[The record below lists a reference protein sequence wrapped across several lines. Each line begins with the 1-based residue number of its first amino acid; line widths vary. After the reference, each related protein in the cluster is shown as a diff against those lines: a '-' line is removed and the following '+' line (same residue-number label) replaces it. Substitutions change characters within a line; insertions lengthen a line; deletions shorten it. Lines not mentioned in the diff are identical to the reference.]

1 MKKIYSKI
9 TKERQKQFQIETYIT
24 QDGDEKQVVKK
35 ALTPECI
42 EHIQGMQR
50 YYEKHR
56 SANFLCPSRMISE
69 KEVAFEFLQGKS
81 LCNEMLEALAQ
92 RAEAKFISYL
102 RIYDEIIRQN
112 VQVVKGS
119 FMAENGFEEIFGN
132 VAFEDE
138 IEYATGLNIDM
149 AFDNIIRDES
159 DGSYKIIDYEWVF
172 PFNIPIK
179 FVIYRAVLA
188 FYTRNASAM
197 KDIIDLE
204 EIYGCFDITD
214 SETIVF
220 DHMNEAFNAYV
231 YGGEHGYNKSLQAYK
246 KNVYDV
252 KKLLPEE
259 NLFLQIYVNDGTGYL
274 EDRVITKLIERMA
287 VHIKIELSETEK
299 INKIRL
305 DPLNV
310 SCAVKDMRVLV
321 KLADDSIHEITEY
334 DHNAIITTDGLWV
347 FCSEDPQI
355 IFENK
360 WENQIQ
366 QVEVEFSIL
375 DAGLVDNPVR
385 KGLEE
390 HHKEYVKAQED
401 IVVLSNELAR
411 VQGELNLIKNSRIYQ
426 MLLEKKIDKILGEN
440 V

>member
-1 MKKIYSKI
+1 MQKKFGIRYQNILYS
-9 TKERQKQFQIETYIT
+9 E
-24 QDGDEKQVVKK
+24 DGDEKQVVKK

-102 RIYDEIIRQN
+102 RIYDEIIRQS
-112 VQVVKGS
+112 VQVVKGP

-231 YGGEHGYNKSLQAYK
+231 YGGQDGYNSSVIAYK
-246 KNVYDV
+246 KEVYDL

-259 NLFLQIYVNDGTGYL
+259 NLFLQVFLNDGTKYL
-274 EDRVITKLIERMA
+274 EGRAITNHVIGKRVKMDIPLEFTQK
-287 VHIKIELSETEK
+287 VSE
-299 INKIRL
+299 IRV

-310 SCAVKDMRVLV
+310 SCVLKNLQVKVVTKENDEY
-321 KLADDSIHEITEY
+321 EIKEY
-334 DHNAIITTDGLWV
+334 QHNAIITKDNDFIFV
-347 FCSEDPQI
+347 SEDPQL
-355 IFENK
+355 IFQNC
-360 WENQIQ
+360 WENQLKMIKIRFTIK
-366 QVEVEFSIL
+366 E
-375 DAGLVDNPVR
+375 AGLQDNPMLVALSEIKNQMNQIETQMR
-385 KGLEE
+385 KVE
-390 HHKEYVKAQED
+390 
-401 IVVLSNELAR
+401 
-411 VQGELNLIKNSRIYQ
+411 GELEYIKGTKVYKT
-426 MLLEKKIDKILGEN
+426 LLERKVDKVLGEN
-440 V
+440 E

>member
-92 RAEAKFISYL
+92 RTEAKFISYL

-197 KDIIDLE
+197 KDIIDLG

-214 SETIVF
+214 SETIIF

-231 YGGEHGYNKSLQAYK
+231 YGGQDGYNSSIIAYK
-246 KNVYDV
+246 KEVYDV

-259 NLFLQIYVNDGTGYL
+259 NLFLQVFLNDGTKYL
-274 EDRVITKLIERMA
+274 EGRAITNHVIGKRVKMDIPFEFTQK
-287 VHIKIELSETEK
+287 VSE
-299 INKIRL
+299 IRV

-310 SCAVKDMRVLV
+310 SCVLKNLQVKVVTKENDEY
-321 KLADDSIHEITEY
+321 EIKEY
-334 DHNAIITTDGLWV
+334 QHNAIITKDNDFIFV
-347 FCSEDPQI
+347 SEDPQL
-355 IFENK
+355 IFQNC
-360 WENQIQ
+360 WENQLKMIKIRFTIK
-366 QVEVEFSIL
+366 E
-375 DAGLVDNPVR
+375 AGLQDNPMLVALSEIKNQMNQIETQMR
-385 KGLEE
+385 KVE
-390 HHKEYVKAQED
+390 
-401 IVVLSNELAR
+401 NEL
-411 VQGELNLIKNSRIYQ
+411 EYIKGTKVYKT
-426 MLLEKKIDKILGEN
+426 LLERKVDKVLGEN
-440 V
+440 E

>member
-112 VQVVKGS
+112 VQVVKGP

-172 PFNIPIK
+172 PLNIPIK

-197 KDIIDLE
+197 KDIIGLE

-214 SETIVF
+214 SETIIF

-231 YGGEHGYNKSLQAYK
+231 YGGQDGYNSSVIAYK
-246 KNVYDV
+246 KEVYDV

-259 NLFLQIYVNDGTGYL
+259 NLFLQVFLNDGTKYL
-274 EDRVITKLIERMA
+274 EGRAITNHVIGKRVKMDIPLGFTQK
-287 VHIKIELSETEK
+287 VSE
-299 INKIRL
+299 IRV

-310 SCAVKDMRVLV
+310 SCVLKNLQVKVVTKENDEYEV
-321 KLADDSIHEITEY
+321 KEY
-334 DHNAIITTDGLWV
+334 QHNAIITKDNDFIFV
-347 FCSEDPQI
+347 SEDPQL
-355 IFENK
+355 IFQNC
-360 WENQIQ
+360 WENQLKMIKIRFTIK
-366 QVEVEFSIL
+366 E
-375 DAGLVDNPVR
+375 AGLQDNPMLVALSEIKNQMNQMETQMR
-385 KGLEE
+385 KVE
-390 HHKEYVKAQED
+390 
-401 IVVLSNELAR
+401 NEL
-411 VQGELNLIKNSRIYQ
+411 EYIKGTKVYKT
-426 MLLEKKIDKILGEN
+426 LLERKVDKVLGEN
-440 V
+440 E

>member
-112 VQVVKGS
+112 VQVVKGP

-172 PFNIPIK
+172 PLNIPIK

-197 KDIIDLE
+197 KDIIGLG

-214 SETIVF
+214 SETIIF

-231 YGGEHGYNKSLQAYK
+231 YGGQDGYNSSVIAYK
-246 KNVYDV
+246 KEVYDV

-259 NLFLQIYVNDGTGYL
+259 NLFLQVFLNDGTKYL
-274 EDRVITKLIERMA
+274 EGRAITNHVIGKRVKMDIPLEFTQK
-287 VHIKIELSETEK
+287 VSE
-299 INKIRL
+299 IRV

-310 SCAVKDMRVLV
+310 SCVLKNLQVKVVTKENDEY
-321 KLADDSIHEITEY
+321 EIKEY
-334 DHNAIITTDGLWV
+334 QHNAIITKDNDFIFV
-347 FCSEDPQI
+347 SEDPSSQSGG
-355 IFENK
+355 FRP
-360 WENQIQ
+360 
-366 QVEVEFSIL
+366 S
-375 DAGLVDNPVR
+375 G
-385 KGLEE
+385 
-390 HHKEYVKAQED
+390 
-401 IVVLSNELAR
+401 
-411 VQGELNLIKNSRIYQ
+411 
-426 MLLEKKIDKILGEN
+426 
-440 V
+440 

>member
-112 VQVVKGS
+112 VQVVKGP

-172 PFNIPIK
+172 PLNIPIK

-197 KDIIDLE
+197 KDIIGLG

-214 SETIVF
+214 SETIIF

-231 YGGEHGYNKSLQAYK
+231 YGGQDGYNSSVIAYK
-246 KNVYDV
+246 KEVYDV

-259 NLFLQIYVNDGTGYL
+259 NLFLQVFLNDGTKYL
-274 EDRVITKLIERMA
+274 EGRAITNHVIGKRVKMDIPLGFTQK
-287 VHIKIELSETEK
+287 VSE
-299 INKIRL
+299 IRV

-310 SCAVKDMRVLV
+310 SCVLKNLQVKVVTKENDEYEV
-321 KLADDSIHEITEY
+321 KEY
-334 DHNAIITTDGLWV
+334 QHNAIITKDNDFIFV
-347 FCSEDPQI
+347 SEDPQL
-355 IFENK
+355 IFQNC
-360 WENQIQ
+360 WENQLKMIKIRFTIK
-366 QVEVEFSIL
+366 E
-375 DAGLVDNPVR
+375 AGLQDNPMLVALSEIKNQMNQMETQMR
-385 KGLEE
+385 KVE
-390 HHKEYVKAQED
+390 
-401 IVVLSNELAR
+401 
-411 VQGELNLIKNSRIYQ
+411 GELEYIKGTKVYKT
-426 MLLEKKIDKILGEN
+426 LLERKVDKVLGEN
-440 V
+440 E

>member
-112 VQVVKGS
+112 VQVVKGP

-172 PFNIPIK
+172 PLNIPIK

-197 KDIIDLE
+197 KDIIGLE

-214 SETIVF
+214 SETIIF

-231 YGGEHGYNKSLQAYK
+231 YGGQDGYNSSVIAYK
-246 KNVYDV
+246 KEVYDV

-259 NLFLQIYVNDGTGYL
+259 NLFLQVFLNDGTKYL
-274 EDRVITKLIERMA
+274 EGRAITNHVIGKRVKMDIPLEFTQK
-287 VHIKIELSETEK
+287 VSE
-299 INKIRL
+299 IRV

-310 SCAVKDMRVLV
+310 SCVLKNLQVKVVTKENDEYEV
-321 KLADDSIHEITEY
+321 KEY
-334 DHNAIITTDGLWV
+334 QHNAIITKDNDFIFV
-347 FCSEDPQI
+347 SEDPQL
-355 IFENK
+355 IFQNC
-360 WENQIQ
+360 WENQLKMIKIRFTIK
-366 QVEVEFSIL
+366 E
-375 DAGLVDNPVR
+375 AGLQDNPMLVALSEIKNQMNQIETQMR
-385 KGLEE
+385 KVE
-390 HHKEYVKAQED
+390 
-401 IVVLSNELAR
+401 NEL
-411 VQGELNLIKNSRIYQ
+411 EYIKGTKVYKT
-426 MLLEKKIDKILGEN
+426 LLERKVDKVLGEN
-440 V
+440 E

>member
-42 EHIQGMQR
+42 EHIQGMQG

-56 SANFLCPSRMISE
+56 SANFLCPSRVISE

-112 VQVVKGS
+112 VQVVKGP
-119 FMAENGFEEIFGN
+119 FMAKNGFEEIFGN

-231 YGGEHGYNKSLQAYK
+231 YGGQDGYNSSVIAYK
-246 KNVYDV
+246 KEVYDV

-259 NLFLQIYVNDGTGYL
+259 NLFLQVFLNDGTKYL
-274 EDRVITKLIERMA
+274 EGRAITNHVIGKRVKMDIPLEFTQK
-287 VHIKIELSETEK
+287 VSE
-299 INKIRL
+299 IRV

-310 SCAVKDMRVLV
+310 SCVLKNLQVKVVTKENDEY
-321 KLADDSIHEITEY
+321 EIKEY
-334 DHNAIITTDGLWV
+334 QHNAIITKDNDFIFV
-347 FCSEDPQI
+347 SEDPQL
-355 IFENK
+355 IFQNC
-360 WENQIQ
+360 WENQLKMIKIRFTIK
-366 QVEVEFSIL
+366 E
-375 DAGLVDNPVR
+375 AGLQDNPMLVALSEIKNQMNQIETQMR
-385 KGLEE
+385 KVE
-390 HHKEYVKAQED
+390 
-401 IVVLSNELAR
+401 NEL
-411 VQGELNLIKNSRIYQ
+411 EYIKGTKVYKT
-426 MLLEKKIDKILGEN
+426 LLERKVDKVLGEN
-440 V
+440 E

>member
-112 VQVVKGS
+112 VQVVKGP

-172 PFNIPIK
+172 PLNIPIK

-197 KDIIDLE
+197 KDIIGLG

-214 SETIVF
+214 SETIIF

-231 YGGEHGYNKSLQAYK
+231 YGGQDGYNSSVIAYK
-246 KNVYDV
+246 KEVYDV

-259 NLFLQIYVNDGTGYL
+259 NLFLQVFLNDGTKYL
-274 EDRVITKLIERMA
+274 EGRAITNHVIGKRVKMDIPLEFTQK
-287 VHIKIELSETEK
+287 VSE
-299 INKIRL
+299 IRV

-310 SCAVKDMRVLV
+310 SCVLKNLQVKVVTKENDEY
-321 KLADDSIHEITEY
+321 EIKEY
-334 DHNAIITTDGLWV
+334 QHNAIITKDNDFIFV
-347 FCSEDPQI
+347 SEDPQL
-355 IFENK
+355 IFQNC
-360 WENQIQ
+360 WENQLKMIKIRFTIQ
-366 QVEVEFSIL
+366 E
-375 DAGLVDNPVR
+375 AGLQDNPMLVALSEIKNQMNQIETQMR
-385 KGLEE
+385 KVE
-390 HHKEYVKAQED
+390 
-401 IVVLSNELAR
+401 NEL
-411 VQGELNLIKNSRIYQ
+411 EYIKGTKVYKT
-426 MLLEKKIDKILGEN
+426 LLERKVDKVLGEN
-440 V
+440 E

>member
-112 VQVVKGS
+112 VQVVKGP

-172 PFNIPIK
+172 PLNIPIK

-197 KDIIDLE
+197 KDIIGLG

-231 YGGEHGYNKSLQAYK
+231 YGGQDGYNSSVIAYK
-246 KNVYDV
+246 KEVYDV

-259 NLFLQIYVNDGTGYL
+259 NLFLQVFLNDGTKYL
-274 EDRVITKLIERMA
+274 EGRAITNHVIGKRVKMDIPLEFTQK
-287 VHIKIELSETEK
+287 VSE
-299 INKIRL
+299 IRV

-310 SCAVKDMRVLV
+310 SCVLKNLQVKVVTKENDEY
-321 KLADDSIHEITEY
+321 EIKEY
-334 DHNAIITTDGLWV
+334 QHNAIITKDNDFIFV
-347 FCSEDPQI
+347 SEDPQL
-355 IFENK
+355 IFQNC
-360 WENQIQ
+360 WENQLKMIKIRFTIK
-366 QVEVEFSIL
+366 E
-375 DAGLVDNPVR
+375 AGLQDNPMLVALSEIKNQMNQMETQMR
-385 KGLEE
+385 KVE
-390 HHKEYVKAQED
+390 
-401 IVVLSNELAR
+401 NEL
-411 VQGELNLIKNSRIYQ
+411 EYIKGTKVYKT
-426 MLLEKKIDKILGEN
+426 LLERKVDKVLGEN
-440 V
+440 E

>member
-112 VQVVKGS
+112 VQVVKGP

-172 PFNIPIK
+172 PLNIPIK

-197 KDIIDLE
+197 KDIIGLE

-214 SETIVF
+214 SETIIF

-231 YGGEHGYNKSLQAYK
+231 YGGQDGYNSSVIAYK
-246 KNVYDV
+246 KEVYDV

-259 NLFLQIYVNDGTGYL
+259 NLFLQVFLNDGTKYL
-274 EDRVITKLIERMA
+274 EGRAITNHVIGKRVKMDIPLEFTQK
-287 VHIKIELSETEK
+287 VSE
-299 INKIRL
+299 IRV

-310 SCAVKDMRVLV
+310 SCVLKNLQVKVVTKENDEYEV
-321 KLADDSIHEITEY
+321 KEY
-334 DHNAIITTDGLWV
+334 QHNAIITKDNDFIFV
-347 FCSEDPQI
+347 SEDPQL
-355 IFENK
+355 IFQNC
-360 WENQIQ
+360 WENQLKMIKIRFTIQ
-366 QVEVEFSIL
+366 E
-375 DAGLVDNPVR
+375 AGLQDNPMLVAFSEIKNQMNQIETQMR
-385 KGLEE
+385 KVE
-390 HHKEYVKAQED
+390 
-401 IVVLSNELAR
+401 
-411 VQGELNLIKNSRIYQ
+411 GELEYIKGTKVYKT
-426 MLLEKKIDKILGEN
+426 LLERKVDKVLGEN
-440 V
+440 E

>member
-112 VQVVKGS
+112 VQVVKGP

-172 PFNIPIK
+172 PLNIPIK

-197 KDIIDLE
+197 KDIIDLG

-214 SETIVF
+214 SETIIF

-231 YGGEHGYNKSLQAYK
+231 YGGQDGYNSSVIAYK
-246 KNVYDV
+246 KEVYDV

-259 NLFLQIYVNDGTGYL
+259 NLFLQVFLNDGTKYL
-274 EDRVITKLIERMA
+274 EGRAITNHVIGKRVKMDIPFEFTQK
-287 VHIKIELSETEK
+287 VSE
-299 INKIRL
+299 IRV

-310 SCAVKDMRVLV
+310 SCVLKNLQVKVVTKENDEY
-321 KLADDSIHEITEY
+321 EIKEY
-334 DHNAIITTDGLWV
+334 QHNAIITKDNDFIFV
-347 FCSEDPQI
+347 SEDPQL
-355 IFENK
+355 IFQNC
-360 WENQIQ
+360 WENQLKMIKIRFTIK
-366 QVEVEFSIL
+366 E
-375 DAGLVDNPVR
+375 AGLQDNPMLVALSEIKNQMNQIETQMR
-385 KGLEE
+385 KVE
-390 HHKEYVKAQED
+390 
-401 IVVLSNELAR
+401 NEL
-411 VQGELNLIKNSRIYQ
+411 EYIKGTKVYKT
-426 MLLEKKIDKILGEN
+426 LLERKVDKVLGEN
-440 V
+440 E

>member
-56 SANFLCPSRMISE
+56 SANFLCSSRMISE

-112 VQVVKGS
+112 VQVVKGP

-231 YGGEHGYNKSLQAYK
+231 YGGQDGYNSSVIAYK
-246 KNVYDV
+246 KEVYDV

-259 NLFLQIYVNDGTGYL
+259 NLFLQVFLNDGTKYL
-274 EDRVITKLIERMA
+274 EGRAITNHVIGKRVKMDIPLEFTQK
-287 VHIKIELSETEK
+287 VSE
-299 INKIRL
+299 IRV

-310 SCAVKDMRVLV
+310 SCVLKNLQVKVVTKENDEYEV
-321 KLADDSIHEITEY
+321 KEY
-334 DHNAIITTDGLWV
+334 QHNAIITKDNDFIFV
-347 FCSEDPQI
+347 SEDPQL
-355 IFENK
+355 IFQNC
-360 WENQIQ
+360 WENQLKMIKIRFTIK
-366 QVEVEFSIL
+366 E
-375 DAGLVDNPVR
+375 AGLQDNPMLVALSEIKNQMNQMETQMR
-385 KGLEE
+385 KVE
-390 HHKEYVKAQED
+390 
-401 IVVLSNELAR
+401 
-411 VQGELNLIKNSRIYQ
+411 GELEYIKGTKVYKT
-426 MLLEKKIDKILGEN
+426 LLERKVDKVLGEN
-440 V
+440 E

>member
-92 RAEAKFISYL
+92 RGEAKFISYL

-112 VQVVKGS
+112 VQVVKGP

-172 PFNIPIK
+172 PLNIPIK

-197 KDIIDLE
+197 KDIIGLG

-231 YGGEHGYNKSLQAYK
+231 YGGQDGYNSSVIAYK
-246 KNVYDV
+246 KEVYDV
-252 KKLLPEE
+252 KKMLPEE
-259 NLFLQIYVNDGTGYL
+259 NLFLQVFLNDGTKYL
-274 EDRVITKLIERMA
+274 EGRAITNHVIGKRVKMDIPLEFTQK
-287 VHIKIELSETEK
+287 VSE
-299 INKIRL
+299 IRV

-310 SCAVKDMRVLV
+310 SCVLKNLQVKVVTKENDEY
-321 KLADDSIHEITEY
+321 EIKEY
-334 DHNAIITTDGLWV
+334 QHNAIITKDNDFIFV
-347 FCSEDPQI
+347 SEDPQL
-355 IFENK
+355 IFQNC
-360 WENQIQ
+360 WENQLKMIKIRFTIK
-366 QVEVEFSIL
+366 E
-375 DAGLVDNPVR
+375 AGLQDNPMIVALSEIKNQMNQMETQMR
-385 KGLEE
+385 KVE
-390 HHKEYVKAQED
+390 
-401 IVVLSNELAR
+401 
-411 VQGELNLIKNSRIYQ
+411 GELEYIKGTKVYKT
-426 MLLEKKIDKILGEN
+426 LLERKVDKVLGEN
-440 V
+440 E

>member
-92 RAEAKFISYL
+92 RGEAKFISYL

-112 VQVVKGS
+112 VQVVKGP

-197 KDIIDLE
+197 KDIIGLG

-231 YGGEHGYNKSLQAYK
+231 YGGQDGYNSSVIAYK
-246 KNVYDV
+246 KEVYDV

-259 NLFLQIYVNDGTGYL
+259 NLFLQVFLNDGTKYL
-274 EDRVITKLIERMA
+274 EGRAVTNHVIGKRVKMDIPLEFTQK
-287 VHIKIELSETEK
+287 VSE
-299 INKIRL
+299 IRV

-310 SCAVKDMRVLV
+310 SCVLKNLQVKVVTKENDEY
-321 KLADDSIHEITEY
+321 EIKEY
-334 DHNAIITTDGLWV
+334 QHNAIITKDNDFIFV
-347 FCSEDPQI
+347 SEDPQL
-355 IFENK
+355 IFQNC
-360 WENQIQ
+360 WENQLKMIKIRFTIK
-366 QVEVEFSIL
+366 E
-375 DAGLVDNPVR
+375 AGLQDNPMLVALSEIKNQMNQIETQMR
-385 KGLEE
+385 KVE
-390 HHKEYVKAQED
+390 
-401 IVVLSNELAR
+401 NEL
-411 VQGELNLIKNSRIYQ
+411 EYIKGTKVYKT
-426 MLLEKKIDKILGEN
+426 LLERKVDKVLGEN
-440 V
+440 E

>member
-1 MKKIYSKI
+1 LKKIYSKI

-112 VQVVKGS
+112 VQVVKGP

-172 PFNIPIK
+172 PLNIPIK

-197 KDIIDLE
+197 KDIIGLG

-214 SETIVF
+214 SETIIF

-231 YGGEHGYNKSLQAYK
+231 YGGQDGYNSSVIAYK
-246 KNVYDV
+246 KEVYDV

-259 NLFLQIYVNDGTGYL
+259 NLFLQVFLNDGTKYL
-274 EDRVITKLIERMA
+274 EGRAITNHVIGKRVKMDIPLEFTQK
-287 VHIKIELSETEK
+287 VSE
-299 INKIRL
+299 IRV

-310 SCAVKDMRVLV
+310 SCVLKNLQVKVVTKENDEY
-321 KLADDSIHEITEY
+321 EIKEY
-334 DHNAIITTDGLWV
+334 QHNAIITKDNDFIFV
-347 FCSEDPQI
+347 SEDPQL
-355 IFENK
+355 IFQNC
-360 WENQIQ
+360 WENQLKMIKIRFTIQ
-366 QVEVEFSIL
+366 E
-375 DAGLVDNPVR
+375 AGLQDNPMLVALSEIKNQMNQIETQMR
-385 KGLEE
+385 KVE
-390 HHKEYVKAQED
+390 
-401 IVVLSNELAR
+401 
-411 VQGELNLIKNSRIYQ
+411 GELEYIKGTKVYKT
-426 MLLEKKIDKILGEN
+426 LLEHKVDKVLGEN
-440 V
+440 E

>member
-92 RAEAKFISYL
+92 RTEAKFISYL

-197 KDIIDLE
+197 KDIIDLG

-214 SETIVF
+214 SETIIF

-231 YGGEHGYNKSLQAYK
+231 YGGQDGYNSSIIAYK
-246 KNVYDV
+246 KEVYDV

-259 NLFLQIYVNDGTGYL
+259 NLFLQVFLNDVTKYL
-274 EDRVITKLIERMA
+274 EGRAITNHVIGKRVKMDIPFEFTQK
-287 VHIKIELSETEK
+287 VSE
-299 INKIRL
+299 IRV

-310 SCAVKDMRVLV
+310 SCVLKNLQVKVVTKENDEY
-321 KLADDSIHEITEY
+321 EIKEY
-334 DHNAIITTDGLWV
+334 QHNAIITKDNDFIFV
-347 FCSEDPQI
+347 SEDPQL
-355 IFENK
+355 IFQNC
-360 WENQIQ
+360 WENQLKMIKIRFTIK
-366 QVEVEFSIL
+366 E
-375 DAGLVDNPVR
+375 AGLQDNPMLVALSEIKNQMNQIETQMR
-385 KGLEE
+385 KVE
-390 HHKEYVKAQED
+390 
-401 IVVLSNELAR
+401 NEL
-411 VQGELNLIKNSRIYQ
+411 EYIKGTKVYKT
-426 MLLEKKIDKILGEN
+426 LLERKVDKVLGEN
-440 V
+440 E

>member
-112 VQVVKGS
+112 VQVVKGP

-172 PFNIPIK
+172 PLNIPIK

-197 KDIIDLE
+197 KDIIGLE

-214 SETIVF
+214 SETIIF

-231 YGGEHGYNKSLQAYK
+231 YGGQDGYNSSVIAYK
-246 KNVYDV
+246 KEVYDV

-259 NLFLQIYVNDGTGYL
+259 NLFLQVFLNDGTKYL
-274 EDRVITKLIERMA
+274 EGRAITNHVIGKRVKMDIPLEFTQK
-287 VHIKIELSETEK
+287 VSE
-299 INKIRL
+299 IRV

-310 SCAVKDMRVLV
+310 SCVLKNLQVKVVTKENDEYEV
-321 KLADDSIHEITEY
+321 KEY
-334 DHNAIITTDGLWV
+334 QHNAIITKDNDFIFV
-347 FCSEDPQI
+347 SEDPQL
-355 IFENK
+355 IFQNC
-360 WENQIQ
+360 WENQLKMIKIRFTIK
-366 QVEVEFSIL
+366 E
-375 DAGLVDNPVR
+375 AGLQDNPMLVALSEIKNQMNQMETQMR
-385 KGLEE
+385 KVE
-390 HHKEYVKAQED
+390 
-401 IVVLSNELAR
+401 
-411 VQGELNLIKNSRIYQ
+411 GELEYIKGTKVYKT
-426 MLLEKKIDKILGEN
+426 LLERKVDKVLGEN
-440 V
+440 E

>member
-112 VQVVKGS
+112 VQVVKGP

-149 AFDNIIRDES
+149 AFDNIICDES

-197 KDIIDLE
+197 KDIINLE

-231 YGGEHGYNKSLQAYK
+231 YGGQDGYNSSVIAYK
-246 KNVYDV
+246 KEVYDV

-259 NLFLQIYVNDGTGYL
+259 NLFLQVFLNDGTKYL
-274 EDRVITKLIERMA
+274 EGRAITNHVIGKKVKMDIPLEFVQKVSEIRV
-287 VHIKIELSETEK
+287 
-299 INKIRL
+299 

-310 SCAVKDMRVLV
+310 SCVLKNLQVKVVTKENDEY
-321 KLADDSIHEITEY
+321 EITEY
-334 DHNAIITTDGLWV
+334 QHNAIITKDNDFIFV
-347 FCSEDPQI
+347 SEDPQL
-355 IFENK
+355 IFQNC
-360 WENQIQ
+360 WENQLKMIKIRFTIK
-366 QVEVEFSIL
+366 E
-375 DAGLVDNPVR
+375 AGLQDNPMLVALSEIKNQMNQIETQMR
-385 KGLEE
+385 KVE
-390 HHKEYVKAQED
+390 
-401 IVVLSNELAR
+401 
-411 VQGELNLIKNSRIYQ
+411 GELEYIKGTKVYKT
-426 MLLEKKIDKILGEN
+426 LLERKVDKVLGEN
-440 V
+440 E

>member
-112 VQVVKGS
+112 VQVVKGP

-172 PFNIPIK
+172 PLNIPIK

-197 KDIIDLE
+197 KDIIGLE

-231 YGGEHGYNKSLQAYK
+231 YGGQDGYNSSVIAYK
-246 KNVYDV
+246 KEVYDV

-259 NLFLQIYVNDGTGYL
+259 NLFLQVFLNDGTKYL
-274 EDRVITKLIERMA
+274 EGRAITNHVIGKRVKMDIPLEFTQK
-287 VHIKIELSETEK
+287 VSE
-299 INKIRL
+299 IRV

-310 SCAVKDMRVLV
+310 SCVLKNLQVKVVTKENDEYEV
-321 KLADDSIHEITEY
+321 KEY
-334 DHNAIITTDGLWV
+334 QHNAIITKDNDFIFV
-347 FCSEDPQI
+347 SEDPQL
-355 IFENK
+355 IFQNC
-360 WENQIQ
+360 WENQLKMIKIRFTIK
-366 QVEVEFSIL
+366 E
-375 DAGLVDNPVR
+375 AGLQDNPMLVALSEIKNQMNQMETQMR
-385 KGLEE
+385 KVE
-390 HHKEYVKAQED
+390 
-401 IVVLSNELAR
+401 
-411 VQGELNLIKNSRIYQ
+411 GELEYIKGTKVYKT
-426 MLLEKKIDKILGEN
+426 LLERKVDKVLGEN
-440 V
+440 E

>member
-42 EHIQGMQR
+42 EHIQGMQG

-112 VQVVKGS
+112 VQVVKGP

-172 PFNIPIK
+172 SFNIPIK

-214 SETIVF
+214 SETIIF

-231 YGGEHGYNKSLQAYK
+231 YGGQDGYNSSVIAYK
-246 KNVYDV
+246 KEVYDV

-259 NLFLQIYVNDGTGYL
+259 NLFLQVFLNDGTKYL
-274 EDRVITKLIERMA
+274 EGRAITNHVIGKKVKMDIPLEFVQKVSEIRV
-287 VHIKIELSETEK
+287 
-299 INKIRL
+299 

-310 SCAVKDMRVLV
+310 SCVLKNLQVKVVTKENDEY
-321 KLADDSIHEITEY
+321 EITEY
-334 DHNAIITTDGLWV
+334 QHNAIITKDNDFIFV
-347 FCSEDPQI
+347 SEDPQL
-355 IFENK
+355 IFQNC
-360 WENQIQ
+360 WENQLKMIKIRFTIK
-366 QVEVEFSIL
+366 E
-375 DAGLVDNPVR
+375 AGLQDNPMLVALSEIKNQMNQIETQMR
-385 KGLEE
+385 KVE
-390 HHKEYVKAQED
+390 
-401 IVVLSNELAR
+401 
-411 VQGELNLIKNSRIYQ
+411 GELEYIKGTKVYKT
-426 MLLEKKIDKILGEN
+426 LLERKVDKVLGEN
-440 V
+440 E

>member
-1 MKKIYSKI
+1 LKKIYSKI

-112 VQVVKGS
+112 VQVVKGP

-172 PFNIPIK
+172 PLNIPIK

-197 KDIIDLE
+197 KDIIGLE

-214 SETIVF
+214 SETIIF

-231 YGGEHGYNKSLQAYK
+231 YGGQDGYNSSVIAYK
-246 KNVYDV
+246 KEVYDV

-259 NLFLQIYVNDGTGYL
+259 NLFLQVFLNDGTKYL
-274 EDRVITKLIERMA
+274 EGRAITNHVIGKRVKMDIPLEFTQK
-287 VHIKIELSETEK
+287 VSE
-299 INKIRL
+299 IRV

-310 SCAVKDMRVLV
+310 SCVLKNLQVKVVTKENDEYEV
-321 KLADDSIHEITEY
+321 KEY
-334 DHNAIITTDGLWV
+334 QHNAIITKDNDFIFV
-347 FCSEDPQI
+347 SEDPQL
-355 IFENK
+355 IFQNC
-360 WENQIQ
+360 WENQLKMIKIRFTIK
-366 QVEVEFSIL
+366 E
-375 DAGLVDNPVR
+375 AGLQDNPMLVALSEIKNQMNQIETQMR
-385 KGLEE
+385 KVE
-390 HHKEYVKAQED
+390 
-401 IVVLSNELAR
+401 NEL
-411 VQGELNLIKNSRIYQ
+411 EYIKGTKVYKT
-426 MLLEKKIDKILGEN
+426 LLERKVDKVLGEN
-440 V
+440 E

>member
-231 YGGEHGYNKSLQAYK
+231 YGGQDGYNSSVIAYK
-246 KNVYDV
+246 KEVYDV

-259 NLFLQIYVNDGTGYL
+259 NLFLQVFLNDGTKYL
-274 EDRVITKLIERMA
+274 EGRAITNHVIGKRVKMDIPLEFTQK
-287 VHIKIELSETEK
+287 VSE
-299 INKIRL
+299 IRV

-310 SCAVKDMRVLV
+310 SCVLKNLQVKVVTKENDEY
-321 KLADDSIHEITEY
+321 EIKEY
-334 DHNAIITTDGLWV
+334 QHNAIITKDNDFIFV
-347 FCSEDPQI
+347 SEDPQL
-355 IFENK
+355 IFQNC
-360 WENQIQ
+360 WENQLKMIKIRFTIK
-366 QVEVEFSIL
+366 E
-375 DAGLVDNPVR
+375 AGLQDNPMLVALSEIKNQMNQIETQMR
-385 KGLEE
+385 KVE
-390 HHKEYVKAQED
+390 
-401 IVVLSNELAR
+401 
-411 VQGELNLIKNSRIYQ
+411 GELEYIKGTKVYKT
-426 MLLEKKIDKILGEN
+426 LLEHKVDKVLGEN
-440 V
+440 E

>member
-112 VQVVKGS
+112 VQVVKGP

-172 PFNIPIK
+172 PLNIPIK

-197 KDIIDLE
+197 KDIIGLG

-214 SETIVF
+214 SETIIF

-231 YGGEHGYNKSLQAYK
+231 YGGQDGYNSSVIAYK
-246 KNVYDV
+246 KEVYDV

-259 NLFLQIYVNDGTGYL
+259 NLFLQVFLNDGTKYL
-274 EDRVITKLIERMA
+274 EGRAITNHVIGKRVKMDIPLEFTQK
-287 VHIKIELSETEK
+287 VSE
-299 INKIRL
+299 IRV

-310 SCAVKDMRVLV
+310 SCVLKNLQVKVVTKENDEY
-321 KLADDSIHEITEY
+321 EIKEY
-334 DHNAIITTDGLWV
+334 QHNAIITKDNDFIFV
-347 FCSEDPQI
+347 SEDPQL
-355 IFENK
+355 IFQNC
-360 WENQIQ
+360 WENQLKMIKIRFTIQ
-366 QVEVEFSIL
+366 E
-375 DAGLVDNPVR
+375 AGLQDNPMLVALSEIKNQMNQIETQMR
-385 KGLEE
+385 KVE
-390 HHKEYVKAQED
+390 
-401 IVVLSNELAR
+401 
-411 VQGELNLIKNSRIYQ
+411 GELEHIKGTKVYKT
-426 MLLEKKIDKILGEN
+426 LLERKVDKVLGEN
-440 V
+440 E

>member
-231 YGGEHGYNKSLQAYK
+231 YGGQDGYNSSVIAYK
-246 KNVYDV
+246 KEVYDV

-259 NLFLQIYVNDGTGYL
+259 NLFLQVFLNDGTKYL
-274 EDRVITKLIERMA
+274 EGRAITQHVIGKRVKMDIPLEFTQK
-287 VHIKIELSETEK
+287 VSE
-299 INKIRL
+299 IRV

-310 SCAVKDMRVLV
+310 SCVLKNLQVKVVTKENDEY
-321 KLADDSIHEITEY
+321 EIKEY
-334 DHNAIITTDGLWV
+334 QHNAIITKDNDFIFV
-347 FCSEDPQI
+347 SEDPQL
-355 IFENK
+355 IFQNC
-360 WENQIQ
+360 WENQLKMIKIRFTIK
-366 QVEVEFSIL
+366 E
-375 DAGLVDNPVR
+375 AGLQDNPMLVALSEIKNQMNQIETQMR
-385 KGLEE
+385 KVE
-390 HHKEYVKAQED
+390 
-401 IVVLSNELAR
+401 NEL
-411 VQGELNLIKNSRIYQ
+411 EYIKGTKVYKT
-426 MLLEKKIDKILGEN
+426 LLEHKVDKVLGEN
-440 V
+440 E

>member
-112 VQVVKGS
+112 VQVVKGP

-132 VAFEDE
+132 VSFEDE

-172 PFNIPIK
+172 PLNIPIK

-197 KDIIDLE
+197 KDIIGLG

-231 YGGEHGYNKSLQAYK
+231 YGGQDGYNSSVIAYK
-246 KNVYDV
+246 KEVYDV

-259 NLFLQIYVNDGTGYL
+259 NLFLQVFLNDGTKYL
-274 EDRVITKLIERMA
+274 EGRAITNHVIGKRVKMDIPLEFTQK
-287 VHIKIELSETEK
+287 VSE
-299 INKIRL
+299 IRV

-310 SCAVKDMRVLV
+310 SCVLKNLQVKVVTKENDEYEV
-321 KLADDSIHEITEY
+321 KEY
-334 DHNAIITTDGLWV
+334 QHNAIITKDNDFIFV
-347 FCSEDPQI
+347 SEDPQL
-355 IFENK
+355 IFQNC
-360 WENQIQ
+360 WENQLKMIKIRFTIK
-366 QVEVEFSIL
+366 E
-375 DAGLVDNPVR
+375 AGLQDNPMLVALSEIKNQMNQMETQMR
-385 KGLEE
+385 KVE
-390 HHKEYVKAQED
+390 
-401 IVVLSNELAR
+401 
-411 VQGELNLIKNSRIYQ
+411 GELEYIKGTKVYKT
-426 MLLEKKIDKILGEN
+426 LLERKVDKVLGEN
-440 V
+440 E

>member
-92 RAEAKFISYL
+92 RAEAKFMSYL
-102 RIYDEIIRQN
+102 RKYDGIIRQN
-112 VQVVKGS
+112 VQVVKGP

-172 PFNIPIK
+172 PLNIPIK

-197 KDIIDLE
+197 KDIIGLE

-214 SETIVF
+214 SETIIF

-231 YGGEHGYNKSLQAYK
+231 YGGQDGYNSSVIAYK
-246 KNVYDV
+246 KEVYDV

-259 NLFLQIYVNDGTGYL
+259 NLFLQVFLNDGTKYL
-274 EDRVITKLIERMA
+274 EGRAITNHVIGKRVKMDIPLEFTQK
-287 VHIKIELSETEK
+287 VSE
-299 INKIRL
+299 IRV

-310 SCAVKDMRVLV
+310 SCVLKNLQVKVVTKENDEYEV
-321 KLADDSIHEITEY
+321 KEY
-334 DHNAIITTDGLWV
+334 QHNAIITKDNDFIFV
-347 FCSEDPQI
+347 SEDPQL
-355 IFENK
+355 IFQNC
-360 WENQIQ
+360 WENQLKMIKIRFTIK
-366 QVEVEFSIL
+366 E
-375 DAGLVDNPVR
+375 AGLQDNPMLVALSEIKNQMNQIETQMR
-385 KGLEE
+385 KVE
-390 HHKEYVKAQED
+390 
-401 IVVLSNELAR
+401 
-411 VQGELNLIKNSRIYQ
+411 GELEYIKGTKVYKT
-426 MLLEKKIDKILGEN
+426 LLERKVDKVLGEN
-440 V
+440 E

>member
-112 VQVVKGS
+112 VQVVKGP

-172 PFNIPIK
+172 PLNIPIK

-197 KDIIDLE
+197 KDIIGLE

-214 SETIVF
+214 SETIIF

-231 YGGEHGYNKSLQAYK
+231 YGGQDGYNSSVIAYK
-246 KNVYDV
+246 KEVYDV

-259 NLFLQIYVNDGTGYL
+259 NLFLQVFLNDGTKYL
-274 EDRVITKLIERMA
+274 EGRAITNHVIGKRVKMDIPLEFTQK
-287 VHIKIELSETEK
+287 VSE
-299 INKIRL
+299 IRV

-310 SCAVKDMRVLV
+310 SCVLKNLQVKVVTKENDEYEV
-321 KLADDSIHEITEY
+321 KEY
-334 DHNAIITTDGLWV
+334 QHNAIITKDNDFIFV
-347 FCSEDPQI
+347 SEDPQL
-355 IFENK
+355 IFQNY
-360 WENQIQ
+360 WENQLKMIKIRFTIK
-366 QVEVEFSIL
+366 E
-375 DAGLVDNPVR
+375 AGLQDNPMLVALSEIKNQMNQMEAQMR
-385 KGLEE
+385 KVE
-390 HHKEYVKAQED
+390 
-401 IVVLSNELAR
+401 
-411 VQGELNLIKNSRIYQ
+411 GELEYIKGTKVYKT
-426 MLLEKKIDKILGEN
+426 LLERKVDKVLGEN
-440 V
+440 E

>member
-42 EHIQGMQR
+42 EHIQGMQG

-112 VQVVKGS
+112 VQVVKGP

-197 KDIIDLE
+197 KDIINLE

-214 SETIVF
+214 SETIIF

-231 YGGEHGYNKSLQAYK
+231 YGGQDGYNSSVIAYK
-246 KNVYDV
+246 KEVYDV

-259 NLFLQIYVNDGTGYL
+259 NLFLQVFLNDGTKYL
-274 EDRVITKLIERMA
+274 EGRAITNHVIGKRVKMDIPLEFTQK
-287 VHIKIELSETEK
+287 VSE
-299 INKIRL
+299 IRV

-310 SCAVKDMRVLV
+310 SCVLKNLQVKVVTKENDEY
-321 KLADDSIHEITEY
+321 EITEY
-334 DHNAIITTDGLWV
+334 QHNAIITKDNDFIFV
-347 FCSEDPQI
+347 SEDPQL
-355 IFENK
+355 IFQNC
-360 WENQIQ
+360 WENQLKMIKIRFTIK
-366 QVEVEFSIL
+366 E
-375 DAGLVDNPVR
+375 AGLQDNPMLVALSEIKNQMNQIETQMR
-385 KGLEE
+385 KVE
-390 HHKEYVKAQED
+390 
-401 IVVLSNELAR
+401 NEL
-411 VQGELNLIKNSRIYQ
+411 EYIKGTKVYKT
-426 MLLEKKIDKILGEN
+426 LLERKVDKVLGEN
-440 V
+440 E

>member
-112 VQVVKGS
+112 VQVVKGP

-231 YGGEHGYNKSLQAYK
+231 YGGQDGYNSSVIAYK
-246 KNVYDV
+246 KEVYDV

-259 NLFLQIYVNDGTGYL
+259 NLFLQVFLNDGTKYL
-274 EDRVITKLIERMA
+274 EGRAITNHVIGKKVKMDIPLEFAQKVSEIRV
-287 VHIKIELSETEK
+287 
-299 INKIRL
+299 

-310 SCAVKDMRVLV
+310 SCVLKNLQVKVVTKENDEY
-321 KLADDSIHEITEY
+321 EITEY
-334 DHNAIITTDGLWV
+334 QHNAIITKDNDFIFV
-347 FCSEDPQI
+347 SEDPQL
-355 IFENK
+355 IFQNC
-360 WENQIQ
+360 WENQLKMIKIRFTIK
-366 QVEVEFSIL
+366 E
-375 DAGLVDNPVR
+375 AGLQDNPMLVALSEIKNQMNQIETQMR
-385 KGLEE
+385 KVE
-390 HHKEYVKAQED
+390 
-401 IVVLSNELAR
+401 
-411 VQGELNLIKNSRIYQ
+411 GELEYIKGTKVYKT
-426 MLLEKKIDKILGEN
+426 LLERKVDKVLGEN
-440 V
+440 E